1 MIFKQETIQSWLSGI
16 GRSVNN
22 EVIQP
27 FQNVEQV
34 IWKYNQAVQHNSL
47 TQQGWERLLAQ
58 SDDGLKSYLTSIKGT
73 TASMTGYNVSLQGN
87 ITGFKKVSSA
97 IQQYNTLVS
106 NGAKEQ
112 TTFATAVGTTNGKLG
127 TYLTGLNGAKAS
139 MGGYVSSLVG
149 ATVKTV
155 ALKTATIALNT
166 TVAMGAM
173 TAISLAIRGFD
184 KLINSAK
191 RASEAANEA
200 FEDTNS
206 KVEEN
211 ENEAKSLDD
220 LIAKYKELKS
230 SENLDVDG
238 RKEVKE
244 LQNDIADLVGVQARN
259 LDLVNGKLDDEIA
272 KLDEISAKE
281 AKNAYETATANYNN
295 SKNASEN
302 AVGDSSILFKGGYAY
317 VGKREKD
324 AEKILHDAGFIDY
337 YVSGSRE
344 HHGSRGVGN
353 NVFSTIVFDTYDR
366 DGNKLKGAQE
376 KADYLQSMIDVLE
389 QNGQRATELYSGLIK
404 QRDTYLKYIDN
415 QQEAASS
422 LVGSWITYSQ
432 FSNEELTKISVDSVD
447 SFEQYRQKMIDE
459 AKKDESIGQVLADGT
474 LSEDELEVAVNDFM
488 STCTTFSDWYEKWKD
503 KVQDSTPTDETL
515 ISFTEAFNASDF
527 QNPKKNY

>member
-173 TAISLAIRGFD
+173 TAISLAIKGFD

-244 LQNDIADLVGVQARN
+244 
-259 LDLVNGKLDDEIA
+259 
-272 KLDEISAKE
+272 
-281 AKNAYETATANYNN
+281 
-295 SKNASEN
+295 
-302 AVGDSSILFKGGYAY
+302 
-317 VGKREKD
+317 
-324 AEKILHDAGFIDY
+324 
-337 YVSGSRE
+337 
-344 HHGSRGVGN
+344 
-353 NVFSTIVFDTYDR
+353 
-366 DGNKLKGAQE
+366 
-376 KADYLQSMIDVLE
+376 
-389 QNGQRATELYSGLIK
+389 
-404 QRDTYLKYIDN
+404 
-415 QQEAASS
+415 
-422 LVGSWITYSQ
+422 
-432 FSNEELTKISVDSVD
+432 
-447 SFEQYRQKMIDE
+447 
-459 AKKDESIGQVLADGT
+459 
-474 LSEDELEVAVNDFM
+474 
-488 STCTTFSDWYEKWKD
+488 
-503 KVQDSTPTDETL
+503 
-515 ISFTEAFNASDF
+515 
-527 QNPKKNY
+527 